1 MYESGYLRRNS
12 MSTRQISV
20 LMFSNS
26 TARGGAEEHIAQL
39 LQRVDRRLF
48 SLHLACTPEMARLL
62 EKDLPSD
69 VKVARLTL
77 DSPKDIDGAWEL
89 GRLLRKWKI
98 DILHSHLFRA
108 SLFASPVGRLFRIPV
123 IIETP
128 HLRETWRKGWLKS
141 NFLIDRLA
149 GFFVDRYIAVSE
161 ANARYLVEQKR
172 IPASKVTIIQN
183 GCPLDRVNRS
193 NAKPAG
199 IRERLGF
206 GSNEIV
212 MLVMGRLEPQKGHR
226 VLLQAMASF
235 LRERVPELRLVCAGT
250 GTLQNE
256 LEKMTKNLN
265 LSDVVRFVGFQSNVA
280 DWLAMADIGV
290 LPSFYEG
297 LPLAAIESLAAG
309 LPLIATAV
317 DGTPEVVVNGET
329 GLLVPPGDPKALA
342 DAIALLALNADLRS
356 KLAWGGIRRVNERF
370 TIQRQI
376 GETEKLYLAE
386 WKKRATPT
394 LQAPYEEAV
403 RASQH

>member
-1 MYESGYLRRNS
+1 MTSRPL
-12 MSTRQISV
+12 SV
-20 LMFSNS
+20 LFFSNS
-26 TARGGAEEHIAQL
+26 TVRGGAEEHILQL
-39 LQRVDRRLF
+39 LERLDRRTF

-62 EKDLPSD
+62 EKNLPAD

-77 DSPKDIDGAWEL
+77 DSPKDITGAREL
-89 GRLLRKWKI
+89 GRVLRKWKI

-108 SLFASPVGRLFRIPV
+108 SLFASPVGWFCRVPV

-141 NFLIDRLA
+141 NFYIDRLA
-149 GFFVDRYIAVSE
+149 GLFVDRYIAVSE

-172 IPASKVTIIQN
+172 IPASKVTVIQN
-183 GCPLDRVNRS
+183 GCPLDRIDRAIAN
-193 NAKPAG
+193 PAG

-206 GSNEIV
+206 GKDDVVLIV
-212 MLVMGRLEPQKGHR
+212 VGRLEPQKGHR
-226 VLLQAMASF
+226 ILLQAMASF
-235 LRERVPELRLVCAGT
+235 LRGRLPQLRLVCAGT
-250 GTLQNE
+250 GALQNE
-256 LEKMTKNLN
+256 LEKMAENLN

-297 LPLAAIESLAAG
+297 LPLTAIESLAAR

-329 GLLVPPGDPKALA
+329 GLLIPPGDPKALA

-356 KLAWGGIRRVNERF
+356 KLALAGVRWVQERF

-386 WKKRATPT
+386 WKKRAKKK
-394 LQAPYEEAV
+394 LQAPCEEAV
-403 RASQH
+403 RAGQH